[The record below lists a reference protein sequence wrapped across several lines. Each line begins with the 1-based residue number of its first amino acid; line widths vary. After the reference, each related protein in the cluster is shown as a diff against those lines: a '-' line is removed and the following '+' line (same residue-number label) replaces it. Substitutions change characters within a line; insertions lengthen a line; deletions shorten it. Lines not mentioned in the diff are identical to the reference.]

1 LECKWSG
8 VEGRGGERSG
18 ERNRD
23 QYNEEDERREE
34 DDAAGKTE
42 SLQIDGRDDRLE
54 GLQVWEE
61 KSIPDRKL
69 KQM

>member
-1 LECKWSG
+1 
-8 VEGRGGERSG
+8 VEWRGGERRGGERSG

>member
-1 LECKWSG
+1 
-8 VEGRGGERSG
+8 VEWRGGEGSGAERSG